1 MVLKV
6 VVKRDFVRILLHWL
20 HHLRAAKGDS
30 DQNVMNTLKNLGNST
45 LVHIQV
51 MEYVFAARTRSGSGK
66 INGEQI

>member
-45 LVHIQV
+45 LV